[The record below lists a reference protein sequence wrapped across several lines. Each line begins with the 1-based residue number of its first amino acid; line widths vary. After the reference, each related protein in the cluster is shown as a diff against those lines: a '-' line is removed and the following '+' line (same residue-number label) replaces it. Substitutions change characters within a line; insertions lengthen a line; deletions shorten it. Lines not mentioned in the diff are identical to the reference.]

1 VLWGKKTVSW
11 VGRRRR
17 LETARARTGPKSGR
31 QSGTGEE
38 GKRVAF
44 VAASKYYSSHYCKS
58 CIAYRP
64 PSNHENVYYRVLYI
78 AQMASIYNVPQMFQ
92 EDPDIRKKYGREQ
105 HRSQQLVFGFAPM
118 TLLSSPLTTPPPPC
132 PCPPPPWLPRTGAWR
147 PPRYRR
153 CACSC
158 GRTTRFGRPGST
170 RRSCR
175 GTRT

>member
-118 TLLSSPLTTPPPPC
+118 TLLSSPLTTP
-132 PCPPPPWLPRTGAWR
+132 LRPRPLA
-147 PPRYRR
+147 
-153 CACSC
+153 
-158 GRTTRFGRPGST
+158 
-170 RRSCR
+170 
-175 GTRT
+175 